1 MGRPIGSQNK
11 DKPFR
16 EALRIEAALA
26 DAGKRSPAKK
36 GSLRWIVRRMLER
49 AGDETNAAREI
60 ADRLDGKVPQALAGS
75 VDIGV
80 TDPLAALLREIN
92 GKTRGLPDT

>member
-1 MGRPIGSQNK
+1 MEYLALESGPKRP
-11 DKPFR
+11 KPHR
-16 EALRIEAALA
+16 
-26 DAGKRSPAKK
+26 K
-36 GSLRWIVRRMLER
+36 GTLRW
-49 AGDETNAAREI
+49 NARKLLMNGSPLAIREI

-92 GKTRGLPDT
+92 GKTRGLPDS